1 MKAVAFISCC
11 IMENNYLSVFT
22 FNFSVVLYNSKFLT
36 NLYEG
41 CNSLVKVLLL
51 VGCRELYANT
61 CLALWNYRI
70 VETGNEDTLL
80 GHFLREYL

>member
-22 FNFSVVLYNSKFLT
+22 FNFSALLYNSKFLT

-51 VGCRELYANT
+51 VGSRELYADT
-61 CLALWNYRI
+61 CLALWNNRI
-70 VETGNEDTLL
+70 IETGNEDTLL
-80 GHFLREYL
+80 SHLLRKHL